1 MIRACPCALPCRSAA
16 VRLTHCHHVA
26 LLQRAG
32 RAHRVRLSGAGLAV
46 CQQRDIVALDEGVD
60 AVGDVVPDA
69 VLLGVLAEDAVEDE
83 ELAALGRV
91 DGEARVGG
99 YVDHGALEALW
110 YELEAGVGL
119 LERRA
124 HSYGCRP
131 GGEEVSSVVAKW
143 RTRRAGWREIPSHKT
158 RQRSRI
164 RGRHYSQ
171 TLTAVLASSSEARLP
186 PPALLP
192 MLRRL
197 LLRCPGRTIALMG
210 LWGRGEAG
218 GELAMAAGGTVC
230 ALGSSRR
237 SSAPRQGSLAVGFGW
252 GGGGGADRDL
262 VVWVF
267 WSGWMKLGGGES
279 GAKEAKRRACGGK
292 AGAGAL
298 YFPWRAWR
306 VGAER
311 APQGAAGMLLAK
323 GGEGC

>member
-1 MIRACPCALPCRSAA
+1 M
-16 VRLTHCHHVA
+16 RLTHCHHVA

-131 GGEEVSSVVAKW
+131 GG
-143 RTRRAGWREIPSHKT
+143 
-158 RQRSRI
+158 
-164 RGRHYSQ
+164 
-171 TLTAVLASSSEARLP
+171 
-186 PPALLP
+186 
-192 MLRRL
+192 
-197 LLRCPGRTIALMG
+197 
-210 LWGRGEAG
+210 GRG
-218 GELAMAAGGTVC
+218 
-230 ALGSSRR
+230 
-237 SSAPRQGSLAVGFGW
+237 
-252 GGGGGADRDL
+252 
-262 VVWVF
+262 
-267 WSGWMKLGGGES
+267 
-279 GAKEAKRRACGGK
+279 
-292 AGAGAL
+292 
-298 YFPWRAWR
+298 
-306 VGAER
+306 
-311 APQGAAGMLLAK
+311 
-323 GGEGC
+323 